1 VVWKDHTLNVDE
13 VRMYCPDCGA
23 AGPPVELEKRAD
35 DEEARKAAEAALAL
49 WERRVISPDD
59 CEELPVNYRAVHG
72 ILRDERDTEQSE
84 SDLPGSSPRQWRE
97 RA

>member
-49 WERRVISPDD
+49 WEK
-59 CEELPVNYRAVHG
+59 
-72 ILRDERDTEQSE
+72 
-84 SDLPGSSPRQWRE
+84 RE
-97 RA
+97 